1 MLLIFIVADSLC
13 RRPAGAPE
21 VEVSAEPT
29 VDAVFFARFAVRLT
43 GTVSWDLTAKKT
55 HLRAVVVLA
64 LIPDAGV
71 DLTLCLIPPGKQ
83 Q

>member
-13 RRPAGAPE
+13 RRPAGAPK

-29 VDAVFFARFAVRLT
+29 VDAVFFAKFAVRLT
-43 GTVSWDLTAKKT
+43 EAVSWELMAKN
-55 HLRAVVVLA
+55 HLSTVVVLA
-64 LIPDAGV
+64 LFPDADF

>member
-29 VDAVFFARFAVRLT
+29 VDAVFFAQFAVRLT
-43 GTVSWDLTAKKT
+43 GTVSWDLMAKK
-55 HLRAVVVLA
+55 HLSAFVVLT
-64 LIPDAGV
+64 LFPYAGV
-71 DLTLCLIPPGKQ
+71 DLTLCLIPPGRQ

>member
-21 VEVSAEPT
+21 VEVSARPT
-29 VDAVFFARFAVRLT
+29 VDAVFFAKFAVRLT
-43 GTVSWDLTAKKT
+43 GTVSWDPTAKKK
-55 HLRAVVVLA
+55 HLSAV
-64 LIPDAGV
+64 V